1 MAKKDL
7 KTLVAE
13 EIEKGTTPI
22 ELKRVSVPDD
32 GFKEI
37 TSREELIDKLQLLL
51 RIKAHRD
58 AVWNDI
64 LTQNNVYMD
73 IKHGYMYIKHG
84 KPDYYYHKARL
95 FTDRE
100 AIYRRINWYGG
111 KLKPDYDGRTV
122 IERAEC
128 CFSVDENALK
138 NSAAEYKG
146 KASYTIYFGN
156 YQVRSLCADCL
167 ERRMDIARNE
177 GTLDATDEVTHQAAL
192 GHKSPEAA
200 HGKYSELFRL
210 NDDVIRAVLFQCLLF
225 DDIRLEG
232 HEMYANLYTIYLL
245 Q

>member
-22 ELKRVSVPDD
+22 ELKRVSVPGD
-32 GFKEI
+32 GFNEI
-37 TSREELIDKLQLLL
+37 KGREELIDTLQFLL
-51 RIKAHRD
+51 RIKAHRN

-73 IKHGYMYIKHG
+73 IKHGYMVIKHG

-128 CFSVDENALK
+128 TFLVDENALK

-146 KASYTIYFGN
+146 EASYTIYFGN

-167 ERRMDIARNE
+167 EYRMSIARNE
-177 GTLDATDEVTHQAAL
+177 STPDPADEVTRQAAL
-192 GHKSPEAA
+192 GHKSTEAA
-200 HGKYSELFRL
+200 YGEYSELFRL
-210 NDDVIRAVLFQCLLF
+210 NDDVIRAVLFQCLLL
-225 DDIRLEG
+225 DDLKVENG
-232 HEMYANLYTIYLL
+232 MVFANLYTIYLL
-245 Q
+245 R

>member
-1 MAKKDL
+1 M
-7 KTLVAE
+7 
-13 EIEKGTTPI
+13 
-22 ELKRVSVPDD
+22 
-32 GFKEI
+32 
-37 TSREELIDKLQLLL
+37 
-51 RIKAHRD
+51 
-58 AVWNDI
+58 
-64 LTQNNVYMD
+64 
-73 IKHGYMYIKHG
+73 
-84 KPDYYYHKARL
+84 
-95 FTDRE
+95 
-100 AIYRRINWYGG
+100 
-111 KLKPDYDGRTV
+111 

-128 CFSVDENALK
+128 TFLVDENALK

-146 KASYTIYFGN
+146 EASYTIYFGN

-225 DDIRLEG
+225 DDVRLEG
-232 HEMYANLYTIYLL
+232 DETYANLYTIYLL